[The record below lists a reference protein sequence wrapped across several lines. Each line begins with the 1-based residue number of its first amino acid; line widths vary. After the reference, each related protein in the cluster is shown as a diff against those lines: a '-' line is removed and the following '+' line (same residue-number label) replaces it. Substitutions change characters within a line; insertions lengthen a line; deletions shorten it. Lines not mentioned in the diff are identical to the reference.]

1 MLFFLLTANNL
12 NRLIM
17 SELDRFVIK
26 FNKKLEGSL
35 LSCDLW
41 LTKDYTIVASHNSNK
56 TAVITL
62 GKLVVGL
69 RDSIENLGL
78 PPIKNYQIINLEM
91 NTLLVAIYLDN
102 DHILS
107 CVIDKSKITYGML
120 FAIIPSLIADFKKIN
135 N

>member
-1 MLFFLLTANNL
+1 
-12 NRLIM
+12 M
-17 SELDRFVIK
+17 SELDKFVIE

-62 GKLVVGL
+62 GKLIMEL
-69 RDSIENLGL
+69 RSSIEKLGL
-78 PPIKNYQIINLEM
+78 PPVKNYQIINLEM
-91 NTLLVAIYLDN
+91 NTLLLAISLDD